1 MNINRHLQA
10 ILQCHLF
17 PKIATLD
24 STSEARKDFARLLHV
39 IFHTHPANTCQA
51 SHVQPIIQLYAG
63 TLSSADQRLLSIF
76 RLFEKQRKVSIA
88 SLVAFRPQQNAM
100 DPRTALDALLELDSA
115 RVFRAVMSFPA
126 WIKLDFH
133 GTGNS
138 LEGSDNASVYDPVF
152 VMLLCAQVLQTSLP
166 SSALSWVSF
175 FRTNIISLTFRC
187 LSCKDEDL
195 RKLALSILGSL
206 YDLLQVRNSFH

>member
-138 LEGSDNASVYDPVF
+138 LEGSDNASVETGVMHKYPARTRTDATFAECSDPGASEVT
-152 VMLLCAQVLQTSLP
+152 L
-166 SSALSWVSF
+166 
-175 FRTNIISLTFRC
+175 
-187 LSCKDEDL
+187 EDI
-195 RKLALSILGSL
+195 RKAHERIRLVI
-206 YDLLQVRNSFH
+206 